1 MTIEDSA
8 FCLPLVPLIYTQYR
22 FHCLFLNPSRAIF
35 SCCNVVICC
44 VVLSGGIVG
53 GAPPQG
59 YNAVTAGGL
68 SPGAGGQPGSTA
80 SPRKRKPL
88 NRKKVT
94 TINTNTV
101 TKQSK
106 LFAVVQAK
114 IASSHH
120 SVLTGDNL
128 W

>member
-1 MTIEDSA
+1 M
-8 FCLPLVPLIYTQYR
+8 
-22 FHCLFLNPSRAIF
+22 
-35 SCCNVVICC
+35 
-44 VVLSGGIVG
+44 G

-94 TINTNTV
+94 TLNTNTV

-120 SVLTGDNL
+120 SVLTGVNL

>member
-8 FCLPLVPLIYTQYR
+8 FYLPRVPLIYTHYR

-35 SCCNVVICC
+35 SCCHVVICC

-68 SPGAGGQPGSTA
+68 SPGAGGQPGSTV
-80 SPRKRKPL
+80 SPRKRKPI

-94 TINTNTV
+94 TLNTNTV
-101 TKQSK
+101 TKQS
-106 LFAVVQAK
+106 
-114 IASSHH
+114 
-120 SVLTGDNL
+120 
-128 W
+128 

>member
-8 FCLPLVPLIYTQYR
+8 FCLPLVLLIYTHYR
-22 FHCLFLNPSRAIF
+22 FHCLFLNSSRAIF

-68 SPGAGGQPGSTA
+68 SPGAGQPGSTA

-94 TINTNTV
+94 TLCTNTV
-101 TKQSK
+101 TEQSK
-106 LFAVVQAK
+106 LFAF
-114 IASSHH
+114 
-120 SVLTGDNL
+120 VLA
-128 W
+128 

>member
-8 FCLPLVPLIYTQYR
+8 FCLPLVLLIYTQYR
-22 FHCLFLNPSRAIF
+22 FHYLFLNPSRAILF
-35 SCCNVVICC
+35 SCCYVVICC
-44 VVLSGGIVG
+44 VILSGGIVG

-80 SPRKRKPL
+80 SPRKRKPI

-94 TINTNTV
+94 TLNTNTV

-106 LFAVVQAK
+106 LFAVVQ
-114 IASSHH
+114 
-120 SVLTGDNL
+120 L
-128 W
+128 